1 MEKTVEINQKAS
13 KKMRKTGRKGPVAQ
27 TIFHIYLWSTVFLVL
42 LPLAMTILFSLKG
55 LKDFDRGFWALPAVP
70 MFSNYSYGFFKVIPN
85 MLNSIAVCLACSF
98 LVVLLGSYVAYLF
111 ARRDFYGKNLL
122 FMLIIALMMVPGVL
136 TMTPRYILMQELGLR
151 NTWWSLILPWVS
163 STQVGAIFMLRTFMG
178 GHPKELYESV
188 KIDGGG
194 DFSQYFYIA
203 VPLSIPIVI
212 IQFINT
218 FTSTYNDYAWSLLMI
233 DVQEMQLL
241 MPVLKTLIFEA
252 TQTTGNPGITYA
264 MYLISG
270 IPLAITTAVGMK
282 FFINGDFASGLKL

>member
-1 MEKTVEINQKAS
+1 MEKTMNINQQFS

-27 TIFHIYLWSTVFLVL
+27 TIFHVYLWTNVLLVL

-55 LKDFDRGFWALPAVP
+55 IRDFDRGFWALPEVP
-70 MFSNYSYGFFKVIPN
+70 LFSNYSYGFTKVIPN
-85 MLNSIAVCLACSF
+85 MMNSISVSLICSF
-98 LVVLLGSYVAYLF
+98 LVVALGSYVAYLF
-111 ARRDFYGKNLL
+111 ARRDFYGKGLL

-178 GHPKELYESV
+178 GHPRELYESV

-194 DFSQYFYIA
+194 DFSQYIYIA
-203 VPLSIPIVI
+203 IPLSVPILI

-233 DVQEMQLL
+233 DQQKNQIL

-252 TQTTGNPGITYA
+252 SQSTGNPGITYA